1 MTTLVVVRKGN
12 MAAIAADSLT
22 TFGDTRLSD
31 SFDASSDKMVRYGD
45 NVIALCGSAA
55 HQLVYENLL
64 STAKDLNFNSK
75 SEIFETFR
83 KLHSILK
90 DQHFLNPK
98 EEDEDAYESTHITA
112 LIANPTGIYG
122 IYSMREVF
130 EFKRFWAAG
139 SGREYALG
147 AMNALYDQLDSTE
160 AIARIG
166 VEAGATFDKNSSL
179 PLQVV
184 TVAMIRRPTVAS

>member
-31 SFDASSDKMVRYGD
+31 AFDASSDKMVRHGET
-45 NVIALCGSAA
+45 VIALCGSAA

-83 KLHSILK
+83 KLHAILK
-90 DQHFLNPK
+90 DQHYLNPK

-112 LIANPTGIYG
+112 LIANPSGIYG

-147 AMNALYDQLDSTE
+147 AMNALYDKLDSAE
-160 AIARIG
+160 AIARVG
-166 VEAGATFDKNSSL
+166 VDSGATFDKNSALPMQVITVSL
-179 PLQVV
+179 TPRVG
-184 TVAMIRRPTVAS
+184 

>member
-1 MTTLVVVRKGN
+1 MTTLVVARKGN

-45 NVIALCGSAA
+45 TVIALCGSAA

-83 KLHSILK
+83 KLHAILK
-90 DQHFLNPK
+90 DQHYLNPK

-147 AMNALYDQLDSTE
+147 AMNAMYDQLESSD

-184 TVAMIRRPTVAS
+184 TIAMKPLPTTAQ

>member
-31 SFDASSDKMVRYGD
+31 SFDASSDKMVRYGET
-45 NVIALCGSAA
+45 VIALCGSAA

-83 KLHSILK
+83 KLHAILK
-90 DQHFLNPK
+90 DQHYLNPK

-160 AIARIG
+160 AIARVG

-184 TVAMIRRPTVAS
+184 TIPMKPLATVA

>member
-45 NVIALCGSAA
+45 TVIALCGSAA

-83 KLHSILK
+83 KLHAILK
-90 DQHFLNPK
+90 DQHYLNPK

-160 AIARIG
+160 AIARAG

-184 TVAMIRRPTVAS
+184 TIAMKPLVAVA

>member
-1 MTTLVVVRKGN
+1 MTTLVVARKGN

-22 TFGDTRLSD
+22 TFGDTRLTD
-31 SFDASSDKMVRYGD
+31 SFDASSDKMVRYGET
-45 NVIALCGSAA
+45 VIALCGSAA

-83 KLHSILK
+83 KLHAILK
-90 DQHFLNPK
+90 DQHYLNPK
-98 EEDEDAYESTHITA
+98 EEEEDAYESTHITA

-147 AMNALYDQLDSTE
+147 AMNALYATLDSAE
-160 AIARIG
+160 SIARVG
-166 VEAGATFDKNSSL
+166 VEAGATFDKNSAL
-179 PLQVV
+179 PMQVI
-184 TVAMIRRPTVAS
+184 TIAMTPRVG

>member
-31 SFDASSDKMVRYGD
+31 AFDASSDKMVRHGET
-45 NVIALCGSAA
+45 VIALCGSAA

-83 KLHSILK
+83 KLHAILK
-90 DQHFLNPK
+90 DQHYLNPK

-112 LIANPTGIYG
+112 LIANPSGIYG

-147 AMNALYDQLDSTE
+147 AMNALYDTLDNAE
-160 AIARIG
+160 AIARVG
-166 VEAGATFDKNSSL
+166 VDSGATFDKNSAL
-179 PLQVV
+179 PMQVI
-184 TVAMIRRPTVAS
+184 TIAMTPRPV

>member
-1 MTTLVVVRKGN
+1 MTTLAVVRKGN
-12 MAAIAADSLT
+12 MVAIAADSLT

-31 SFDASSDKMVRYGD
+31 NFDAASDKMVRYGST
-45 NVIALCGSAA
+45 VIALCGSAA
-55 HQLVYENLL
+55 HQLVYENLF
-64 STAKDLNFNSK
+64 STSKELNFNSK
-75 SEIFETFR
+75 AEIFETFR
-83 KLHSILK
+83 KLHSTLK

-112 LIANPTGIYG
+112 LLANPTGIYG

-147 AMNALYDQLDSTE
+147 AMNTVYDQLESAE
-160 AIARIG
+160 AIARVGI
-166 VEAGATFDKNSSL
+166 EAGCTFDKNSSL
-179 PLQVV
+179 PLSIV
-184 TVAMIRRPTVAS
+184 TVPLITKV

>member
-12 MAAIAADSLT
+12 HVAIAADSLT

-31 SFDASSDKMVRYGD
+31 QFDASSEKMVRHGST
-45 NVIALCGSAA
+45 VIALCGSAA
-55 HQLVYENLL
+55 HQLVYENLF
-64 STAKDLNFNSK
+64 STEKELNFNSK

-83 KLHSILK
+83 KLHTKLK

-98 EEDEDAYESTHITA
+98 EEDEDAYESSHITA

-130 EFKRFWAAG
+130 EFKKFWAAG

-147 AMNALYDQLDSTE
+147 AMNTCYDSLDSAE
-160 AIARIG
+160 AIARVGI
-166 VEAGATFDKNSSL
+166 EAGCLFDKNSSL
-179 PLQVV
+179 PLSVL
-184 TVAMIRRPTVAS
+184 TVPLSSSV